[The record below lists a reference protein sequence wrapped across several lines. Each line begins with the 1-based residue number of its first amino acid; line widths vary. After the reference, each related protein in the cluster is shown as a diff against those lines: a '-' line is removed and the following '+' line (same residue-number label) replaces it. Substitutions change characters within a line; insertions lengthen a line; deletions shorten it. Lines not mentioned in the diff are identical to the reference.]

1 MRNFTKKVRVSYLN
15 RKGRKL
21 RTMILNLSDE
31 ELKDLTPTPSERVLI
46 EIRNK
51 TRAYDKF
58 RIARN

>member
-1 MRNFTKKVRVSYLN
+1 
-15 RKGRKL
+15 
-21 RTMILNLSDE
+21 MILNLSDE